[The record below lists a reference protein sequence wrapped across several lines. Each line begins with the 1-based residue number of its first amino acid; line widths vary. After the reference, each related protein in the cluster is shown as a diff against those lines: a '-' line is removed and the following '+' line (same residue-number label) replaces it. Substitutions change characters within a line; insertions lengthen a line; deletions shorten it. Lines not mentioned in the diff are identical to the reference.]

1 VSGNVVDTNF
11 TLAMDN
17 AAREAA
23 NMQSQSGDGQSVSL
37 CVLTFWIPPKR
48 ERLLTNTNTL
58 TCKKIKF
65 LFFVILSLSL
75 LFNSFS
81 LL

>member
-1 VSGNVVDTNF
+1 MSGNVVDPNF

-37 CVLTFWIPPKR
+37 RVLTFWNPPKQESR
-48 ERLLTNTNTL
+48 RHTTPRPRKVKDVYIYKVELR
-58 TCKKIKF
+58 I
-65 LFFVILSLSL
+65 SL
-75 LFNSFS
+75 LDTTM
-81 LL
+81 

>member
-1 VSGNVVDTNF
+1 MSGNVVDPNF

-37 CVLTFWIPPKR
+37 RVLTFWNPPKQESR
-48 ERLLTNTNTL
+48 TTPRPRKVKDVNIYKVEFR
-58 TCKKIKF
+58 I
-65 LFFVILSLSL
+65 SL
-75 LFNSFS
+75 LEAVV
-81 LL
+81 